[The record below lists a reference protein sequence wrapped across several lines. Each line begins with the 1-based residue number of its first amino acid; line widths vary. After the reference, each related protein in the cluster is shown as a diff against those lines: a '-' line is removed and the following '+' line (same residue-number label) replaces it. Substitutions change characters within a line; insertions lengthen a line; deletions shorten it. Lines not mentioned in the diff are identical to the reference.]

1 MVTLVLGGAASGK
14 SACAEDLL
22 LAAPAWPR
30 VYVATMEPW
39 GEEARRRIER
49 HRQLRA
55 GKGFETWEAPRAAEL
70 AAVPPGCAALLEC
83 VTTLAANECFGPA
96 GFDGAEERIVAGV
109 EALCR
114 RAADAVLVSGDLF
127 SDGYTYPPE
136 TERYLSVL
144 AAVNGELA
152 AQSDRVIEVC
162 CSIPIFHKGEA

>member
-22 LAAPAWPR
+22 LAAPARPR

-70 AAVPPGCAALLEC
+70 AAVPAGCAALLEC
-83 VTTLAANECFGPA
+83 VTTLAANECFGAA
-96 GFDGAEERIVAGV
+96 GFDGAEDRIVAGV

-127 SDGYTYPPE
+127 ADGIAYPAE
-136 TERYLSVL
+136 TERYRQVL
-144 AAVNGELA
+144 AGVNRRLA
-152 AQSDRVIEVC
+152 ALADRVVEVC
-162 CSIPIFHKGEA
+162 CGIPIVVKE